1 MERKEGKQKKTNKQI
16 KERKLLKDESTWDFR
31 VLLLAFVLF
40 STLFQLLH
48 NPKLSLFYLF
58 QDRNEVDDT
67 SEGRG
72 NH

>member
-1 MERKEGKQKKTNKQI
+1 MERKEGKQKKPNKQI

-31 VLLLAFVLF
+31 VLLLA
-40 STLFQLLH
+40 STLFQLLR

-67 SEGRG
+67 SEGHG